1 MAEQKKINPEGEKP
15 EEEASEVPVSPELQK
30 KAEGTKERLDDLMDE
45 IDEILEE
52 NAEEFV
58 KTYVQRGGE

>member
-1 MAEQKKINPEGEKP
+1 MAKQKKVNPEGEKP
-15 EEEASEVPVSPELQK
+15 KEEVSEVPVSPELQK